1 MAIVEKIEI
10 KPQVGPQE
18 NALAS
23 PADILIYGGAA
34 GGGKTWALL
43 LECIRHIGNK
53 DFHAVI
59 FRRTYSQITNAG
71 GLWDETEKLYPLLE
85 GTSRLSDMSWTFPS
99 GATVSF
105 SHLQH
110 ESSKYQYQGAQ
121 IPLLCFDELT
131 HFSQSQFT
139 YMLSRNRSLCGVR
152 PYVRATTNPDADS
165 WVLNFIAPWV
175 DDEDP
180 DFPFPPGELRYFTQ
194 ESGKVVWVHEDWR
207 DVDGLPGKSI
217 TFIPAKV
224 YDNKI
229 LLAVNPEYLSN
240 LRALD
245 YVDQMRLLGGDWKV
259 RPEAGKVFNRGWF
272 EIVDAAPAGGTVV
285 RFWDFAATEKEQRG
299 DDPDWTVGFRLR
311 KVDGNYFIEDVVRER
326 ETPSEI
332 DRIVKNTAAQDGKE
346 VRIGWEIEPGASGKK
361 VNDQLVKML
370 AGYDCIGVTPDGDKL
385 QRAKPAAAQA
395 LAKNIKM
402 LRASWNKD
410 VLSELHGFPDLPH
423 DDIVDGLSGAFNLIE
438 NPTNAAVKQGTVRN
452 RGGGPMVR
460 RSTRRVN

>member
-1 MAIVEKIEI
+1 M
-10 KPQVGPQE
+10 
-18 NALAS
+18 ALAS

-43 LECIRHIGNK
+43 LECIRHISNPN
-53 DFHAVI
+53 FHAVI

-71 GLWDETEKLYPLLE
+71 GLWDETERLYPLM
-85 GTSRLSDMSWTFPS
+85 GGVARQSDMSWTFPS

-110 ESSKYQYQGAQ
+110 EQSKYQYQGAQ
-121 IPLLCFDELT
+121 IALICFDELT

-139 YMLSRNRSLCGVR
+139 YLLSRNRSMSGVR

-165 WVLNFIAPWV
+165 WVKSFVGPWV
-175 DDEDP
+175 DDEHAEYP
-180 DFPFPPGELRYFTQ
+180 YPPGKLRYFTQ
-194 ESGKVVWVHEDWR
+194 ESSKIVWVDAGWR
-207 DVDGLPGKSI
+207 DENGLPGKSL
-217 TFIPAKV
+217 TFIPASV

-229 LLAVNPEYLSN
+229 LLATNPEYLAN

-259 RPEAGKVFNRGWF
+259 RPEAGKVFNRAWF
-272 EIVDAAPAGGTVV
+272 AIVDATPAGGKVV

-299 DDPDWTVGFRLR
+299 DDPDWTVGLRLR
-311 KVDGNYFIEDVVRER
+311 KVDGIYYIEDVVRER
-326 ETPSEI
+326 ATPA
-332 DRIVKNTAAQDGKE
+332 DVDHIVLNTASQDGKG

-361 VNDQLVKML
+361 VNDQLAKML
-370 AGYDCIGVTPDGDKL
+370 AGYNCLGVHPDGDKL

-402 LRASWNKD
+402 VRAEWNSD

-423 DDIVDGLSGAFNLIE
+423 DDCVDGLSGAFNLIE
-438 NPTNAAVKQGTVRN
+438 TGDIVAMRQAKVAG
-452 RGGGPMVR
+452 RGGRGIVR
-460 RSTRRVN
+460 KGYGRAT

>member
-1 MAIVEKIEI
+1 M
-10 KPQVGPQE
+10 
-18 NALAS
+18 ALAS
-23 PADILIYGGAA
+23 SADILIYGGAA

-43 LECIRHIGNK
+43 LECVRHIRNRN
-53 DFHAVI
+53 FHAVI

-71 GLWDETEKLYPLLE
+71 GLWDETERLYPLM
-85 GTSRLSDMSWTFPS
+85 GGVSRQSDLSWTFPS

-110 ESSKYQYQGAQ
+110 EQSKYQYQGAQ
-121 IPLLCFDELT
+121 IALICFDELT

-139 YMLSRNRSLCGVR
+139 YLLSRNRSMSGVR

-165 WVLNFIAPWV
+165 WVKAFVAPWV
-175 DDEDP
+175 DDEHSEY
-180 DFPFPPGELRYFTQ
+180 PFPAGKLRHFTQ
-194 ESGKVVWVHEDWR
+194 VSGKVVWVDAGWR
-207 DVDGLPGKSI
+207 DEDGLPGKSL
-217 TFIPAKV
+217 TFIPASV

-229 LLAVNPEYLSN
+229 LLATNPEYLAN

-245 YVDQMRLLGGDWKV
+245 YVDQLRLLGGDWKV

-272 EIVDAAPAGGTVV
+272 AIVDAAPAGGAAV
-285 RFWDFAATEKEQRG
+285 RFWDFAATEAEQRG

-311 KVDGNYFIEDVVRER
+311 KVDGLYYIEDVIRER
-326 ETPSEI
+326 ATPADI
-332 DRIVKNTAAQDGKE
+332 DNIVLNTAAQDGKS

-361 VNDQLVKML
+361 VNDQLTKML
-370 AGYDCIGVTPDGDKL
+370 AGYDCIGVHPDGDKL

-395 LAKNIKM
+395 LAKNIK
-402 LRASWNKD
+402 LVRGEWNND

-438 NPTNAAVKQGTVRN
+438 TKGNAAVKQSRVQG
-452 RGGGPMVR
+452 RGGAPNIR
-460 RSTRRVN
+460 RSTRRVS